1 MEVRMASCVLASLAV
16 SAAGE
21 AAARHAESAGSS
33 IVAEANSK
41 VAA

>member
-1 MEVRMASCVLASLAV
+1 MASCVLASLAV
-16 SAAGE
+16 SAASE
-21 AAARHAESAGSS
+21 VAASQAHAAGSS